1 MATQK
6 RIVNLGLEL
15 MGFGTLQRLAAEN
28 DARAHLSGA
37 FKNYMATSRS
47 AGHKEALRLRDEP
60 YGPDEISLDGED
72 A

>member
-1 MATQK
+1 
-6 RIVNLGLEL
+6 
-15 MGFGTLQRLAAEN
+15 
-28 DARAHLSGA
+28 LSGA
-37 FKNYMATSRS
+37 FKNYVATSRS